1 MQKKYTLVTG
11 GAGYIGSHMAG
22 MLIEAGR
29 NVVIFDNLSTGVKPW
44 LPKGAKFVKGDLL
57 ADGAIGKV
65 FEKYP
70 ISEVIHFAAKIVVPE
85 SICKPELYYRN
96 NVGGT
101 ANLLSAMVQHKVRR
115 IVFSSTAAVYGNPT
129 KVPVTED
136 DPTLP
141 LSPYGTSKLM
151 VEKILQDMAQAGSI
165 DFIALR
171 YFNVAGWDTRRAW
184 PIKGR
189 PIPTH
194 LISNAMKALHGWDK
208 LTVCGKDYKTHDG
221 TGVRDF
227 IHVVDLA
234 QAHLLALKAMH
245 KGIKNQVFNLGN
257 GNGFSVLDVI
267 KEASLVAGK
276 QVPHTIGPRRL
287 GDVAIVVASSEK
299 AKRILGWKPQ
309 YNLKAILESEWGRC
323 LFNISLARVPAKKV
337 LS

>member
-1 MQKKYTLVTG
+1 MQKKYILVTG
-11 GAGYIGSHMAG
+11 GVGYIGSHMAG
-22 MLIEAGR
+22 MLIEAGH
-29 NVVIFDNLSTGVKPW
+29 NVVIFDNLSTGVKAW
-44 LPKGAKFVKGDLL
+44 LAKGAKFVKGELL

-65 FEKYP
+65 FKQYP
-70 ISEVIHFAAKIVVPE
+70 ISAVIHFAAKIVVPE

-101 ANLLSAMVQHKVRR
+101 ANLLSAMVQHKVHR
-115 IVFSSTAAVYGNPT
+115 IVFSSTAAVYGNPQ

-136 DPTLP
+136 ALTVP

-151 VEKILQDMAQAGSI
+151 AEKILQDMAQAGSI

-194 LISNAMKALHGWDK
+194 LISNAMKALHGGDK
-208 LTVCGKDYKTHDG
+208 LIVCGKDYKTPDG

-227 IHVVDLA
+227 IHVVDLCK
-234 QAHLLALKAMH
+234 AHLLALKAMR
-245 KGIKNQVFNLGN
+245 KGIKNQAFNLGN

-267 KEASLVAGK
+267 KEASCISGK
-276 QVPHTIGPRRL
+276 PVPHTIGPRRP
-287 GDVAIVVASSEK
+287 GDVATVVASSEK
-299 AKRILGWKPQ
+299 AKKILGWKPQ
-309 YNLKAILESEWGRC
+309 YNLKAMLKSEWERK
-323 LFNISLARVPAKKV
+323 L
-337 LS
+337 